1 MNERDQ
7 LVAIK
12 AKLVAQTWTGG
23 SNVVFPTGSV
33 LITRG
38 LNIEEALKSGVRT
51 PFALIVPGAAQAD
64 PQHGEDPNL
73 MVGEVTIRIGVV
85 IPGDAVGE
93 NPLMGANRPDTTKS
107 EGAGLFQ
114 VQAEVFNAIGELNTQ
129 NSVTLQFR
137 NTADRGAILLDDKTY
152 IAFEDHTFESV
163 FIEAP

>member
-107 EGAGLFQ
+107 EGAGLLQ
-114 VQAEVFNAIGELNTQ
+114 VQVELFNAVGELNTQ
-129 NSVTLQFR
+129 NSVTLQYR
-137 NTADRGAILLDDKTY
+137 NSSDRGAILLDDKTY
-152 IAFEDHTFESV
+152 ICYEDHTYESV
-163 FIEAP
+163 ATAV

>member
-7 LVAIK
+7 LTAIK
-12 AKLVAQTWTGG
+12 NKLIAQTWTGS

-73 MVGEVTIRIGVV
+73 MVGEVTVRLGVV

-93 NPLMGANRPDTTKS
+93 NPLMGANRPDSTKS

-114 VQAEVFNAIGELNTQ
+114 VQVELFNAIGNLNTQ

-137 NTADRGAILLDDKTY
+137 NTADRGAIMMEDKSY
-152 IAFEDHTFESV
+152 VAYEDHVFEAIFVES
-163 FIEAP
+163 P